1 MTLIDELSAALDS
14 VVVDAEVLHSYR
26 RDHGPVDVPAGL
38 PAALVRPRTT
48 AEVATAVEIA
58 QRHATPIVPRGAGTG
73 LAGAANAIDGCIMI
87 SLELMNQILRV
98 DPVEKL
104 AVVQPGVI
112 TADVRRAAEPYGLW
126 YPPDPSSHEISTI
139 GGNIA
144 TNAGGLCCVKYG
156 VTRQSVISLEV
167 VLADG
172 RIVRFGSS
180 TRKGVVGYDFVGL
193 ITGSEG
199 TLGIVTEA
207 TLRLRTKPQGATTVV
222 AAFAT
227 TDALAAALDAVH
239 RCGVEVSLFEVMDN
253 TTINAVEDLLTM
265 GLDRGS
271 AGLVFLQVDGPA
283 AGREKPAQEMVAA
296 LDTAGPTE
304 RYTTDD
310 DTEGELLLTARRA
323 ALSALEQRGT
333 TVLDDICVPVGELAA
348 TVSDI
353 ADIAQRHGV
362 KIATF
367 GHAGDGNLH
376 PTLVLDEHSDHSA
389 AWAAFDE
396 IIETARRRGGTASGE
411 HGVGALK
418 NHHAK
423 LELGADVVGLH
434 EAVKRALDPKMLL
447 NPARGW

>member
-253 TTINAVEDLLTM
+253 TTIYAVEDLLTM

-271 AGLVFLQVDGPA
+271 AGLVFLQVDGPGLA
-283 AGREKPAQEMVAA
+283 ERNPRKKWLLHSTLQARPSATPLTMTPRANCCSPLVA
-296 LDTAGPTE
+296 PRCQRWNSVE
-304 RYTTDD
+304 PPFSTTSVC
-310 DTEGELLLTARRA
+310 R
-323 ALSALEQRGT
+323 
-333 TVLDDICVPVGELAA
+333 
-348 TVSDI
+348 
-353 ADIAQRHGV
+353 
-362 KIATF
+362 
-367 GHAGDGNLH
+367 
-376 PTLVLDEHSDHSA
+376 
-389 AWAAFDE
+389 
-396 IIETARRRGGTASGE
+396 
-411 HGVGALK
+411 
-418 NHHAK
+418 
-423 LELGADVVGLH
+423 
-434 EAVKRALDPKMLL
+434 
-447 NPARGW
+447 